1 MSTIAQS
8 IPTKLIFIGHGSN
21 KIRLGQSLTSTRITP
36 TPTTNLLK
44 LQHKQNFSKPR
55 QNQKIQHF
63 HHQTPQN
70 GSQTRIPKPN
80 LHHHLR
86 RRTIVPLLH
95 RSTLPPSHPPPLLNP
110 APTTPPSQT
119 PLLHPPFLHDSLL
132 LSPPHLLHG
141 SFWHRLWRN
150 RWTTWYRVNPRSIYR
165 ICQTCGFLAWKS

>member
-1 MSTIAQS
+1 M
-8 IPTKLIFIGHGSN
+8 LIFIGHGSN
-21 KIRLGQSLTSTRITP
+21 KIRLGQSLTSSRITP

-55 QNQKIQHF
+55 QNQNIQHF

-80 LHHHLR
+80 LHHLR

-119 PLLHPPFLHDSLL
+119 PLVHPPFLHDSLL

-141 SFWHRLWRN
+141 SFWHRL
-150 RWTTWYRVNPRSIYR
+150 
-165 ICQTCGFLAWKS
+165 